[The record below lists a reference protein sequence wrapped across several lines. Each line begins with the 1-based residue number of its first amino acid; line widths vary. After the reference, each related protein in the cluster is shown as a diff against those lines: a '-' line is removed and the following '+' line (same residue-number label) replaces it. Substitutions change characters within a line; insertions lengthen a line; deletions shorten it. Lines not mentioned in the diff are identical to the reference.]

1 MPKKEKRI
9 ILVGDT
15 IDKGYGVREVI
26 EFIYNNLEWFYMVKG
41 NHENFVYKYLR
52 NEVEKDKMPPQEI
65 IDAYFDSIKLFESDD
80 ELKDKFFKVVES
92 MKPFLKHPDFIVTH
106 APCDQKYLGKLGTVS
121 ERNQRT
127 VVYPKEVDFSSPQEY
142 AIVVSDFFKFFRNQA
157 SRSFPFHIFGH
168 VPTKGIAKLYNKV
181 NIDTGAVSGGQ
192 LTSISINRSGR
203 HFINNHVST
212 VDNEQ
217 INKKELRYF
226 FELPPAKISIDSLEG
241 REKNRILTAAE
252 NGVNFISGTVC
263 PADRKI
269 VLDDNNNMV
278 VSESELESLEQ
289 GINYFKK
296 KGVTTVVAQPKYM
309 GSRANIYLFKD
320 PEKNYTTTRG
330 GFIIKPSQIDLT
342 EAYKSL
348 YDLPYIKEAFGKD
361 TKMLILDAE
370 LLPWSA
376 IGKGMIESSFVTVD
390 KAIRSEID
398 LLRKTGFE
406 EALLDV
412 YNGSY
417 KDLDFEK
424 ISHKTSREELI
435 KLIGSNNEKTF
446 RCIKDHMREFTSLDE
461 LDELLKVYSRQIELY
476 GSDGQVHFKVF
487 SILKEVFED
496 DSEKL
501 FFNESN
507 ADIYSRVNTDTCLVV
522 DLDNEEDVKKLND
535 FYNKTTI
542 VEEMEGIMLK
552 PLQVYI
558 KGVAPSIKVRN
569 PRYLTI
575 VYGPD
580 YQSKTKLEKLIS
592 RKKIKRKLEMSVK
605 EWEIGKRILEIPY
618 NQISKEN
625 EHFIQ
630 AYGEMVVEER
640 GEKELDPRL

>member
-1 MPKKEKRI
+1 MQKKEKRI
-9 ILVGDT
+9 ILVGDL

-65 IDAYFDSIKLFESDD
+65 IDVYFDSIKLFESDD
-80 ELKDKFFKVVES
+80 ELKDKFFKVFES

-142 AIVVSDFFKFFRNQA
+142 TIVVSDFFKFFRNQA
-157 SRSFPFHIFGH
+157 SRSFPFHVFGH
-168 VPTKGIAKLYNKV
+168 VSTKGIAKLYNKV

-203 HFINNHVST
+203 HFINHVST

-217 INKKELRYF
+217 IKKKELRYF
-226 FELPPAKISIDSLEG
+226 FELPPAKIYIDSLEG
-241 REKNRILTAAE
+241 REKGRILTAAE

-269 VLDDNNNMV
+269 VLDENNNMV

-289 GINYFKK
+289 GISYFKK
-296 KGVTTVVAQPKYM
+296 KGVTTIVAQPKYM

-330 GFIIKPSQIDLT
+330 GFVIKPSQIDLT
-342 EAYKSL
+342 EAYKPL
-348 YDLPYIKEAFGKD
+348 YDLPYIKEAFSKD

-376 IGKGMIESSFVTVD
+376 IGRGLIESSFVTVD

-398 LLRKTGFE
+398 FLRKTGFE

-417 KDLDFEK
+417 KDFDFEK

-435 KLIGSNNEKTF
+435 KLIGSNSEKTF

-507 ADIYSRVNTDTCLVV
+507 ADIYSGVNTDTCLVV
-522 DLDNEEDVKKLND
+522 DLDNEEDVKKLYD

-630 AYGEMVVEER
+630 AYGEMVIEER

>member
-1 MPKKEKRI
+1 MQKKEKRI
-9 ILVGDT
+9 ILVGDA

-26 EFIYNNLEWFYMVKG
+26 EFIYNNMEWFYMVKG

-65 IDAYFDSIKLFESDD
+65 IDVYFDSIKLFESDD
-80 ELKDKFFKVVES
+80 ELKDKFFKVFES

-157 SRSFPFHIFGH
+157 SRSFPFHVFGH
-168 VPTKGIAKLYNKV
+168 VSTKGIAKLYNKV

-203 HFINNHVST
+203 HFINHIST

-217 INKKELRYF
+217 IKKKELRYF
-226 FELPPAKISIDSLEG
+226 FELPPAKISIDTLEG
-241 REKNRILTAAE
+241 REKGRILTAAE

-278 VSESELESLEQ
+278 LSESELESLEQ
-289 GINYFKK
+289 GIIYFKK
-296 KGVTTVVAQPKYM
+296 KGVTTIVAQPKYM

-342 EAYKSL
+342 EAYKPL

-361 TKMLILDAE
+361 AKMLILDAE

-376 IGKGMIESSFVTVD
+376 IGKGLIESSFVTVD

-412 YNGSY
+412 YNGPY
-417 KDLDFEK
+417 KDFDFDN
-424 ISHKTSREELI
+424 ISQRTSREDLI
-435 KLIGSNNEKTF
+435 KTIGSNNEKTF
-446 RCIKDHMREFTSLDE
+446 RCIKDHMREFTSLNE
-461 LDELLKVYSRQIELY
+461 LDEFLKVYSRQIELY

-507 ADIYSRVNTDTCLVV
+507 ADIYSGVNTDTCLVV
-522 DLDNEEDVKKLND
+522 DLDNEEDVNKLYD

-630 AYGEMVVEER
+630 AYGEMVIEER

>member
-1 MPKKEKRI
+1 MQKKEKRI
-9 ILVGDT
+9 ILVGDL

-65 IDAYFDSIKLFESDD
+65 IDVYFDSIKLFESDD
-80 ELKDKFFKVVES
+80 ELKDKFFKAFES

-142 AIVVSDFFKFFRNQA
+142 TIVVSDFFKFFRNQA
-157 SRSFPFHIFGH
+157 SRSFPFHVFGH
-168 VPTKGIAKLYNKV
+168 VSTKGIAKLYNKV

-203 HFINNHVST
+203 HFINHVST

-217 INKKELRYF
+217 IKKKELRYF
-226 FELPPAKISIDSLEG
+226 FELPPSKISIDSLEG
-241 REKNRILTAAE
+241 REKGRILTAAE

-296 KGVTTVVAQPKYM
+296 KGVTMIVAQPKYM

-330 GFIIKPSQIDLT
+330 GFVIKPSQIDLT
-342 EAYKSL
+342 EAYKPL

-376 IGKGMIESSFVTVD
+376 IGKGLIESSFVTVD
-390 KAIRSEID
+390 KAIRSEIEF
-398 LLRKTGFE
+398 LRKTGFE

-435 KLIGSNNEKTF
+435 KLIGSNSEKTF

-507 ADIYSRVNTDTCLVV
+507 ADIYSGVNTDTCLVV
-522 DLDNEEDVKKLND
+522 DLDNEEDVKKLYD